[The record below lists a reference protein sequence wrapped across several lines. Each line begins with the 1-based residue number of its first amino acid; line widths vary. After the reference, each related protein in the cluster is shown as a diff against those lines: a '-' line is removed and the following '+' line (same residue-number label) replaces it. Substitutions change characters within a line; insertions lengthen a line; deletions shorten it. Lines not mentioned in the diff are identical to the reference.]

1 MELYPLRPR
10 RTTRAVARAQS
21 HWRLKVVA
29 TAAPATA
36 RLPIRE
42 LGGMAPR
49 DTKGSQGIHKASRDS
64 KGNHH
69 PRSSNWIV
77 MQLMIQVDDTA

>member
-1 MELYPLRPR
+1 
-10 RTTRAVARAQS
+10 VARAQS

-49 DTKGSQGIHKASRDS
+49 DTKGIPRDPQSIKGFKGESPS
-64 KGNHH
+64 K
-69 PRSSNWIV
+69 II
-77 MQLMIQVDDTA
+77 QLDSDAADPSG